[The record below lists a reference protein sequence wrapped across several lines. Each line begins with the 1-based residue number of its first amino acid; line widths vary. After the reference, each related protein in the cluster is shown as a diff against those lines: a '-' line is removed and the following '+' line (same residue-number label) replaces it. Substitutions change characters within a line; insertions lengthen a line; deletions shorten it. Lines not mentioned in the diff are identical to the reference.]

1 MISLFLLFESFI
13 YPKAVLPPTHFPSFC
28 IVCKAVL
35 IFFDK
40 SFEYISFNI
49 DLKGAISLLPLLL
62 AKVSIPSVTE
72 TYLTFFS
79 GNHFSI
85 YSPVSM

>member
-1 MISLFLLFESFI
+1 M
-13 YPKAVLPPTHFPSFC
+13 YPSGVFPPTHFPCFC

-49 DLKGAISLLPLLL
+49 DLKGAISLFPFEVS
-62 AKVSIPSVTE
+62 KVSIPSVTE
-72 TYLTFFS
+72 TYLTLFS

-85 YSPVSM
+85 YSPVSI